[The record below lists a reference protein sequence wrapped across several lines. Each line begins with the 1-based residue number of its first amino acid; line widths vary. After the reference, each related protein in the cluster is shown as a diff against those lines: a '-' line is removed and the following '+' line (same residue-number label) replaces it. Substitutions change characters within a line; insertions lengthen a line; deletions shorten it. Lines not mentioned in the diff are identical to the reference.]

1 MLVNTRETNDEDR
14 RSYQSLDF
22 TILEIWVVFFE
33 MVVGGKTTQRN
44 GQYNWYT
51 VENLEVK

>member
-51 VENLEVK
+51 VENLDVK

>member
-33 MVVGGKTTQRN
+33 MVVGGETTQRN

-51 VENLEVK
+51 VENLDVK